1 MSLRI
6 FMTSLSRVTPVV
18 TSARSFAL
26 IGPPLRRR
34 DDFLDDRSDFNV
46 MRRYVINDKVSSLP
60 RASSSNLLRALHL
73 NFLSLRM
80 KIIYLLLVKC
90 PNFKDNVI
98 CPRCIRH
105 CLLHEI
111 RRFTASSRKRNSRC
125 GSLVCVT
132 S

>member
-1 MSLRI
+1 MSLRT

-105 CLLHEI
+105 FCFMKLEGSQHLPGNGT
-111 RRFTASSRKRNSRC
+111 RDAARSSA
-125 GSLVCVT
+125 
-132 S
+132 